1 MENNK
6 KNIPRSNI
14 RCFIGYLKWVESGKK
29 IVVGGMHD
37 GFCPFPAFFLA
48 SSNVIKTYHLSEGS
62 ASLRPNYSIFTKPEF

>member
-1 MENNK
+1 ML
-6 KNIPRSNI
+6 
-14 RCFIGYLKWVESGKK
+14 FYWLFVSGEK

-37 GFCPFPAFFLA
+37 GLGPFPA